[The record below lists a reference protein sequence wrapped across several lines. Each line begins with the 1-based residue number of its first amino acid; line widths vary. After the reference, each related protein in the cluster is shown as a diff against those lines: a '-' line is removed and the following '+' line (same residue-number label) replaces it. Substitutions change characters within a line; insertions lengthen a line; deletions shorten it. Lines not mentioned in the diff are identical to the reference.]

1 MDSQKDLFDILF
13 YLAAP
18 ALVLA
23 TAYFLIT
30 KFFER
35 EQRLQLFELK
45 RSVQQ
50 NTLPLRLQ
58 AYERVLLYLE
68 RIMLNN
74 LVARVNDSDMNVRQL
89 QMSMIHTIRDEY
101 DHNITQQLYM
111 SSASWLLV
119 KKTKEETITIIINTA
134 ETLDPNLPSANLA
147 KALFEYIINND
158 FIGTQEAMDII
169 KDEARQLF

>member
-35 EQRLQLFELK
+35 EHRLQLFELK
-45 RSVQQ
+45 RSIQQ
-50 NTLPLRLQ
+50 NTLPLRIQ
-58 AYERVLLYLE
+58 AYERVILYLE
-68 RIMLNN
+68 RIMINN
-74 LVARVNDSDMNVRQL
+74 LVNRVNDTEMNVRQL
-89 QMSMIHTIRDEY
+89 QLSMIHTIRDEY

-111 SSASWLLV
+111 SSPSWMLV
-119 KKTKEETITIIINTA
+119 KKTKEETIAIIINTA
-134 ETLDPNLPSANLA
+134 HNIDPNLPSANLA

-158 FIGTQEAMDII
+158 FIGTQEAIDNL
-169 KDEARQLF
+169 KEEARQLF